1 MTVISPQPVKAILFD
16 MDGVIVNSEPL
27 HHRAYHMMFAEVG
40 IEVSAARYSS
50 FTGQATLPICQRL
63 CAEYG
68 LAEKAETLV
77 ALKRKHFKDLF
88 ENDNDFDLIPGVL
101 ELIKQ
106 YHAKG
111 LVLILASSAS
121 MPNINQ
127 IFDRFD
133 LDQYFTAKLSGA
145 DLKASKPHPEI
156 FIKAAE
162 ATGFGPHQC
171 VVIEDSDNGLKAAN
185 AAGIFCVAYNSAD
198 AKGQN
203 HRLANKVISS
213 FTEIYFDALQALV
226 ATHE

>member
-1 MTVISPQPVKAILFD
+1 

-101 ELIKQ
+101 ELIKNTMP
-106 YHAKG
+106 KG
-111 LVLILASSAS
+111 L
-121 MPNINQ
+121 
-127 IFDRFD
+127 F
-133 LDQYFTAKLSGA
+133 
-145 DLKASKPHPEI
+145 
-156 FIKAAE
+156 
-162 ATGFGPHQC
+162 
-171 VVIEDSDNGLKAAN
+171 
-185 AAGIFCVAYNSAD
+185 
-198 AKGQN
+198 
-203 HRLANKVISS
+203 
-213 FTEIYFDALQALV
+213 
-226 ATHE
+226 

>member
-1 MTVISPQPVKAILFD
+1 VTVISPQPVKAILFD

-121 MPNINQ
+121 MPNINR
-127 IFDRFD
+127 IFDRFERSR
-133 LDQYFTAKLSGA
+133 FNSFETTSG
-145 DLKASKPHPEI
+145 DIH
-156 FIKAAE
+156 
-162 ATGFGPHQC
+162 
-171 VVIEDSDNGLKAAN
+171 
-185 AAGIFCVAYNSAD
+185 
-198 AKGQN
+198 
-203 HRLANKVISS
+203 
-213 FTEIYFDALQALV
+213 
-226 ATHE
+226 